1 MVSTNIAFIKAT
13 HPPAS
18 TILESDAT
26 YLIVGGTGG
35 IGRAI
40 TKRMVDRG
48 ARNIVLLSR
57 TGSSTNELKQLV
69 SDSQTS
75 GASVH
80 IKQCDVADK
89 VAVEMLVKEVQKT
102 MPPIRG
108 FIHAAMVLK
117 VSDCLSTWTVS
128 ILTIQRTYFSS
139 K

>member
-1 MVSTNIAFIKAT
+1 MPSTNYAFNKAT

-18 TILESDAT
+18 TILKRDAT

-57 TGSSTNELKQLV
+57 TGSSSSELKTLV
-69 SDSQTS
+69 SDSQVS
-75 GASVH
+75 GSSVY

-89 VAVEMLVKEVQKT
+89 GAVETLVAEVQKT

-108 FIHAAMVLK
+108 LIHAAMVLR
-117 VSDCLSTWTVS
+117 VSDCLSTCTVS
-128 ILTIQRTYFSS
+128 ILTIQRTFFSS